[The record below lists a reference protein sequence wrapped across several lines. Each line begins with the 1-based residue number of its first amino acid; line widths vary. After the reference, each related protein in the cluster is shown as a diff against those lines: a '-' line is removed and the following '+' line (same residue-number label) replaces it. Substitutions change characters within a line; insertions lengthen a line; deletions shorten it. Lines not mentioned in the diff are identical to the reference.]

1 MPSTKG
7 YHKRDQESI
16 TNVIEGWS
24 LVLEDA
30 EKRLAEAKSHV
41 RRLKRAIRTVQMK
54 IVAGEPSPGKPI
66 AREVPNG
73 KISQP
78 QNA

>member
-1 MPSTKG
+1 
-7 YHKRDQESI
+7 
-16 TNVIEGWS
+16 
-24 LVLEDA
+24 
-30 EKRLAEAKSHV
+30 
-41 RRLKRAIRTVQMK
+41 LKRAIRTVQMK
-54 IVAGEPSPGKPI
+54 IVAGEPWPGKPI